1 MKQQQLTIR
10 MDAQLYKL
18 AKNKCNNQFGIG
30 LSPLI
35 KMFLKAFITQRGVGF
50 YVGDDDL
57 CKLFNMWFTKKK
69 LEKGRKGCAPLPGP
83 RLKDIY
89 QLKELSK
96 YQIL

>member
-35 KMFLKAFITQRGVGF
+35 KFFLKAFVTQKGIGF
-50 YVGDDDL
+50 FVGDDDL
-57 CKLFNMWFTKKK
+57 CKLFNMWLTRKK
-69 LEKGRKGCAPLPGP
+69 LEINRKGCAPLPGP
-83 RLKDIY
+83 RLKDLY
-89 QLKELSK
+89 ELKEVFKNS
-96 YQIL
+96 IL